1 MWQRIQTLY
10 LLIATGLLAAMCF
23 CDAAVIYEGGQAAD
37 SISYWDKTVYWVLL
51 LATLLG
57 HLIAVNTYKLL
68 VLQLRVTTVTLLATL
83 GFGIVLAIDYLRAPE
98 GLVFG
103 ITAVFP
109 LVCAVLDGLALRGI
123 FRDQIILE
131 SAYRLRD
138 HHRRSGRE
146 KR

>member
-10 LLIATGLLAAMCF
+10 LLIAAGLLGAMCF
-23 CDAAVIYEGGQAAD
+23 CDVATLTEEGE
-37 SISYWDKTVYWVLL
+37 ILPVSYWDKTVYWVLL
-51 LATLLG
+51 LVALVG
-57 HLIAVNTYKLL
+57 HLVALNTYKLM
-68 VLQLRVTTVTLLATL
+68 VLQMRVTTLTALICL
-83 GFGIVLAIDYLRAPE
+83 GFGVVLAIDYFGRPE
-98 GLVFG
+98 GMVFS

-109 LVCAVLDGLALRGI
+109 LVCVILDLLALRGI

-138 HHRRSGRE
+138 HNRRN